1 MKKFKVW
8 LNSGANAYS
17 EYATEVTTE
26 DIGASDEEWDAMSEQ
41 EKESVMR
48 EIAFERSEW
57 GFKEIAE

>member
-17 EYATEVTTE
+17 EYSTEVTTE
-26 DIGASDEEWDAMSEQ
+26 DIGASEEEWNAMSED

-57 GFKEIAE
+57 GFKEITE